1 MDVDKDVMREI
12 FLLLF
17 QIIKALGEFLW
28 KKTKDLF
35 KLIWNRFF
43 GVADVSS
50 HEEAGEQE
58 WGVTGEDTWP
68 EAGGMPEAPT
78 DKLGELQQEVGK
90 KESPPVSVISEPQK
104 GYEEGQEEQK
114 ATYEDTLPD
123 IPELP
128 DTYGDNRIV
137 LMMRDPTCLFAYW
150 EIKKDIVDRVIH
162 SLGTLAHSAKIA
174 LRVYDVTD
182 IIFTGNN
189 AHKFFDV
196 EVTRGTENWY
206 IHVDVPNRSFCVDI
220 GFITP
225 NGTFRIL
232 ARSNTV
238 MASRMDISEIIG
250 EKWMDA
256 GGAYRETFVPAGR
269 GIPESLFDRMRKDWQ
284 EILKE
289 GASSPRSLKG

>member
-1 MDVDKDVMREI
+1 MDKDVMREI

-17 QIIKALGEFLW
+17 QITKALGEFFW
-28 KKTKDLF
+28 EKIKGF
-35 KLIWNRFF
+35 FRLIWNRFF
-43 GVADVSS
+43 GIADISY
-50 HEEAGEQE
+50 HEEAGEKE

-68 EAGGMPEAPT
+68 EAGEAPEAPT
-78 DKLGELQQEVGK
+78 GKSEELQQKVGK
-90 KESPPVSVISEPQK
+90 KETPPVSVISEPQK
-104 GYEEGQEEQK
+104 DYEKGQEEQK
-114 ATYEDTLPD
+114 VTCEAALPD

-128 DTYGDNRIV
+128 GTYGDNRIV

-150 EIKKDIVDRVIH
+150 EIKKNIADRVLH

-174 LRVYDVTD
+174 LRIYDVTD

-206 IHVDVPNRSFCVDI
+206 IHVDEPNRSFCADI

-225 NGTFRIL
+225 NGTFRVL

-238 MASRMDISEIIG
+238 MTSRMDISEIIG
-250 EKWMDA
+250 EKWMDTGGVYRELFTPA
-256 GGAYRETFVPAGR
+256 GGGT
-269 GIPESLFDRMRKDWQ
+269 PEPLFKRMRKGWQ
-284 EILKE
+284 EMLKE
-289 GASSPRSLKG
+289 GASSPLSLKG